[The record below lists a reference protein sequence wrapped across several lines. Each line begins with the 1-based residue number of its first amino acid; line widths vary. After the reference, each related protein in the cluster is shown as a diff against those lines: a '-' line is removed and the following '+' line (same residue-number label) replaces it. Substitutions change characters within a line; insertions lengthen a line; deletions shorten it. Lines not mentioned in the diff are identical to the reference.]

1 MGQNKDTLLGPDGKP
16 IPKGVTIKY
25 NGKIYPYRI
34 VNQEVFAIAKIEPQV
49 AFMGLLVQM
58 GDMNNLTFL
67 AMLALAKDIYSRQ
80 PEGSRHFEELVKQLN
95 MNIIDIERNSTS
107 MTEELKNL

>member
-1 MGQNKDTLLGPDGKP
+1 MAQKEGLLGPDGKP
-16 IPKGVTIKY
+16 IPRTVTVKV
-25 NGKIYPYRI
+25 NGKSYPYRV
-34 VNQEVFAIAKIEPQV
+34 VNQEVFAASKIDPQV
-49 AFMGLLVQM
+49 GLMAVLVQA

-80 PEGSRHFEELVKQLN
+80 PEGTRHFEELVNQLN